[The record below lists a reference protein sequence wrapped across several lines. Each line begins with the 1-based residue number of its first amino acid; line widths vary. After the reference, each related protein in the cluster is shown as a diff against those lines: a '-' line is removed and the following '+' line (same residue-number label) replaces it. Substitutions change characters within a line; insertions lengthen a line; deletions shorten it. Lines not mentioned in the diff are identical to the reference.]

1 MSNRALGTNYF
12 GEKNDL
18 GETVVDLRDNQIVLR
33 DAEIYVRER
42 SFYEAFVKPTLDLIG
57 AFVLLV
63 LLSPIML
70 ASAIAVYCS
79 LRNPIILKQPRV
91 GRGGQVFEIYKFRT
105 MAPDR
110 RSTPESFNGQDRRI
124 SHKRSD
130 DPRLTPTGVFLRKWS
145 LDELPQFLNVL
156 KGDMSLVGPR
166 PEMVQL
172 VADYEPWQHNR
183 HAVKPGIT
191 CTWQISAR
199 GDQML
204 HEATGLDLDYIERLS
219 LRTDAAILIRT
230 PLVILG
236 ARPGS

>member
-1 MSNRALGTNYF
+1 MTDRAVGIDSI
-12 GEKNDL
+12 GAK
-18 GETVVDLRDNQIVLR
+18 VVDLRDGEVSLR
-33 DAEIYVRER
+33 DAEIYFRER
-42 SFYEAFVKPTLDLIG
+42 SFYESFVKPTLDFVGALI
-57 AFVLLV
+57 LV
-63 LLSPIML
+63 LILSPVMI
-70 ASAIAVYCS
+70 ASAIAVYFS
-79 LRNPIILKQPRV
+79 LGNPVILKQPRV
-91 GRGGQVFEIYKFRT
+91 GRGGRVFEVYKFRT
-105 MAPDR
+105 MKPDR
-110 RSTPESFNGQDRRI
+110 RSCREPFDGLERRI
-124 SHKRSD
+124 SHKRPD

-172 VADYEPWQHNR
+172 VAAYEPWQHQR

-204 HEATGLDLDYIERLS
+204 HEATGLDLEYIEHLS
-219 LRTDAAILIRT
+219 LLTDTSILIRT
-230 PLVILG
+230 PLAILG